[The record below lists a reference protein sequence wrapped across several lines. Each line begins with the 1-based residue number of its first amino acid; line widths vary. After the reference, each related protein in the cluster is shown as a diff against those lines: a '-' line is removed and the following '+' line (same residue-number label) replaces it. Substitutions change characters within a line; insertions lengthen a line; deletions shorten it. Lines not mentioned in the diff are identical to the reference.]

1 MLAET
6 YPRACYAIALQ
17 PGHASTRRIMPLAKT
32 QPQVRAEAIR
42 RIQQVERTRTPA
54 VTVHDWDAAAASE
67 DDFDACVTALAL
79 LRATLDQSVFRA
91 TALEDPRVEGGIL
104 GVGAL
109 ALTPPPT
116 SGTP

>member
-1 MLAET
+1 MSAHVGFGT
-6 YPRACYAIALQ
+6 QAIALHEG
-17 PGHASTRRIMPLAKT
+17 PASTRRITPLAKT
-32 QPQVRAEAIR
+32 QPPVRAEAIR
-42 RIQQVERTRTPA
+42 GIQQVERTRTPA

-79 LRATLDQSVFRA
+79 LRATLDESLLRV
-91 TALEDPRVEGGIL
+91 TTLEDPRVEGGIL

-109 ALTPPPT
+109 TLTPPPA